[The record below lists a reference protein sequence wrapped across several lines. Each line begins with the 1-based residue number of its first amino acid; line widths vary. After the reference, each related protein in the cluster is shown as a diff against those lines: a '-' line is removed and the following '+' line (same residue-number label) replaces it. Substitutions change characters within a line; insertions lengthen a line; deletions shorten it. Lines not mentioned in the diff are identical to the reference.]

1 MNLVQLANDLE
12 YVPRKELAE
21 MSQDPNS
28 SYPAY
33 LVLSEIQRRTLNDK
47 NFAAM
52 QERPTT
58 TVAEEVVGEF
68 MQPQLAENQSQGLQG
83 GTPQSATPLPDSN
96 ISAGLSGVPTAPMQM
111 AAIGGL
117 TGYAN
122 KGVTESLPAGSA
134 PQYSFPTD
142 IPQRDLAKT
151 LGVDM
156 YNPDG
161 TLKDKDI
168 LDQELRTR
176 FFVYNQPAVSDTSG
190 LPSATAPAPAPA
202 PVVTPTPAPTP
213 APAPFNGVQPPP
225 EATQADLALL
235 QQAQALG
242 IDISGIF
249 NADDLKT
256 KIAIEQSMIK
266 PDANVSTNKSKDR
279 IDQTLDLAKQLSSEL
294 DPNFDVKFK
303 PTEIDSVFTKPINR
317 QTLTPRNYNAP
328 TEEDRQREL
337 DVMALAGLAGA
348 VGGAKNLA
356 ELGVNV
362 GKTGMGISQLKRD
375 QRKDMNAIEALR
387 RDDQIQSIALDQS
400 YNKEERD
407 IAKVVT
413 DINIANNSGESNVQL
428 QLAQIKAQ
436 YGAKNYTI
444 AQSIIRDQV
453 LQEQIDATG
462 NKNLLDAYS
471 ALQVDQAKLNF
482 FDPATDLDANGKAQ
496 TPVGEQ
502 WMAIDAQKQVLL
514 REWFKLRG
522 LPMPQYQGQ

>member
-58 TVAEEVVGEF
+58 TVAEEVVDEF
-68 MQPQLAENQSQGLQG
+68 MQPQLAQNQSQGLQG

-225 EATQADLALL
+225 ASTQADLALL

-242 IDISGIF
+242 IDTSGIF

-266 PDANVSTNKSKDR
+266 PDANVSTNKSRDR

-496 TPVGEQ
+496 TPLGEQ

>member
-58 TVAEEVVGEF
+58 TVAEEVVDEF
-68 MQPQLAENQSQGLQG
+68 MQPQLAQNQSQGLQG

-176 FFVYNQPAVSDTSG
+176 FDAYNQPAVDNTSD

-225 EATQADLALL
+225 ASTLADLALL

-496 TPVGEQ
+496 TPLGEQ

>member
-58 TVAEEVVGEF
+58 TVAEEVVDEF
-68 MQPQLAENQSQGLQG
+68 MQPQLAQNQSQGLQG

-225 EATQADLALL
+225 ASTLADLALL

-242 IDISGIF
+242 IDTSGIF

-266 PDANVSTNKSKDR
+266 PDANVSTNKPRDR

-496 TPVGEQ
+496 TPLGKQ

-514 REWFKLRG
+514 REWFKARG

>member
-58 TVAEEVVGEF
+58 TVAEEVVDEF
-68 MQPQLAENQSQGLQG
+68 MQPQLAQNQSQGLQG

-161 TLKDKDI
+161 TLKDSAV
-168 LDQELRTR
+168 LDAEMRER
-176 FFVYNQPAVSDTSG
+176 FDAYNQPAVDNTSD

-225 EATQADLALL
+225 ASTQADLALL

-387 RDDQIQSIALDQS
+387 RDDQIQGIALDQS

-436 YGAKNYTI
+436 YGAKNYTV

-482 FDPATDLDANGKAQ
+482 FDPATDLDANGKGQ
-496 TPVGEQ
+496 TPLGKQ
-502 WMAIDAQKQVLL
+502 WMAIDAQKQILL
-514 REWFKLRG
+514 REWFKARG

>member
-58 TVAEEVVGEF
+58 TVAEEVVDEF
-68 MQPQLAENQSQGLQG
+68 MQPQLAQNQSQGLQG

-225 EATQADLALL
+225 ASTQADLALL

-266 PDANVSTNKSKDR
+266 PDANVSTNKPRDR
-279 IDQTLDLAKQLSSEL
+279 IDQTLDLANQLSSEL

-387 RDDQIQSIALDQS
+387 RDDQIQGIALDQS

-496 TPVGEQ
+496 TPLGEQ

>member
-58 TVAEEVVGEF
+58 TVAEEVVDEF
-68 MQPQLAENQSQGLQG
+68 MQPQLAQNQSQGLQG

-225 EATQADLALL
+225 ASTQADLALL

-242 IDISGIF
+242 IDTSGIF

-482 FDPATDLDANGKAQ
+482 FDPATDLDANGKGQ
-496 TPVGEQ
+496 TPLGEQ

>member
-58 TVAEEVVGEF
+58 TVAEEVVDEF
-68 MQPQLAENQSQGLQG
+68 MQPQLAQNQSQGLQG

-122 KGVTESLPAGSA
+122 TGVTSLPAGS
-134 PQYSFPTD
+134 
-142 IPQRDLAKT
+142 
-151 LGVDM
+151 
-156 YNPDG
+156 
-161 TLKDKDI
+161 
-168 LDQELRTR
+168 
-176 FFVYNQPAVSDTSG
+176 
-190 LPSATAPAPAPA
+190 
-202 PVVTPTPAPTP
+202 
-213 APAPFNGVQPPP
+213 APFNGVQPPP
-225 EATQADLALL
+225 ESTQADLALL

-242 IDISGIF
+242 IDTSGIF

-266 PDANVSTNKSKDR
+266 PDANVSTNKPRDR
-279 IDQTLDLAKQLSSEL
+279 IDQTLDLANQLSSEL

-387 RDDQIQSIALDQS
+387 RDDQIQGIALDQS

-496 TPVGEQ
+496 TPLGEQ

>member
-58 TVAEEVVGEF
+58 TVAEEVVDEF
-68 MQPQLAENQSQGLQG
+68 MQPQLAQNQSQGLQG

-225 EATQADLALL
+225 ASTQADLALL

-387 RDDQIQSIALDQS
+387 RDDQIQGIALDQS

>member
-58 TVAEEVVGEF
+58 TVAEEVVDEF
-68 MQPQLAENQSQGLQG
+68 MQPQLAQNQSQGLQG

-176 FFVYNQPAVSDTSG
+176 FDAYNQPAVDNTSD

-225 EATQADLALL
+225 ASTLADLALL

-242 IDISGIF
+242 IDTSGIF

-496 TPVGEQ
+496 TPLGEQ

>member
-58 TVAEEVVGEF
+58 TVAEEVVDEF
-68 MQPQLAENQSQGLQG
+68 MQPQLAQNQSQGLQG

-225 EATQADLALL
+225 ASTLADLALL

-266 PDANVSTNKSKDR
+266 PDANVSTNKPRDR
-279 IDQTLDLAKQLSSEL
+279 IDQTLDLANQLREEL
-294 DPNFDVKFK
+294 NPNLDVKFK
-303 PTEIDSVFTKPINR
+303 PTEIPSVFTKPINR

-356 ELGVNV
+356 ELGANV
-362 GKTGMGISQLKRD
+362 GKTGMDISQLKRD

-387 RDDQIQSIALDQS
+387 RDDQIQGIALDQS

-436 YGAKNYTI
+436 YGAKNYTV

-496 TPVGEQ
+496 TPLGEQ
-502 WMAIDAQKQVLL
+502 WMAIDAQKQILL
-514 REWFKLRG
+514 QEWFKARG

>member
-58 TVAEEVVGEF
+58 TVAEEVVDEF
-68 MQPQLAENQSQGLQG
+68 MQPQLAQNQSQGLQG

-142 IPQRDLAKT
+142 MPQRDLAKT

-176 FFVYNQPAVSDTSG
+176 FDVYNQPAVDNTSD

-225 EATQADLALL
+225 ASTQADLALL

>member
-1 MNLVQLANDLE
+1 MNLIQQQNYLE
-12 YVPRKELAE
+12 YANKDDLIKMMSEPVPQFP
-21 MSQDPNS
+21 SF
-28 SYPAY
+28 
-33 LVLSEIQRRTLNDK
+33 LVLSEIQRRTINEQ
-47 NFAAM
+47 NFKAM

-58 TVAEEVVGEF
+58 TVAEEVVGNF
-68 MQPQLAENQSQGLQG
+68 MQPQLAQNQSQGLQG

-122 KGVTESLPAGSA
+122 TGVTSLPAGSA

-142 IPQRDLAKT
+142 MPVEKLART
-151 LGVDM
+151 LGVNM
-156 YNPDG
+156 RNPDG
-161 TLKDKDI
+161 TLKDSAV
-168 LDQELRTR
+168 LDAEMRER
-176 FFVYNQPAVSDTSG
+176 FDAYNQPAVSDTSG
-190 LPSATAPAPAPA
+190 LPSATAPAP
-202 PVVTPTPAPTP
+202 VVTPAPTP
-213 APAPFNGVQPPP
+213 APAPFNDVQPPAA
-225 EATQADLALL
+225 ATQADLALL

-242 IDISGIF
+242 IDTSGIF
-249 NADDLKT
+249 NANDLKT

-266 PDANVSTNKSKDR
+266 PDANVSTNKPRDR
-279 IDQTLDLAKQLSSEL
+279 IDQTLDLANQLREEL
-294 DPNFDVKFK
+294 NPNLDVKFK
-303 PTEIDSVFTKPINR
+303 PTEIPSVFTKPINR

-387 RDDQIQSIALDQS
+387 RDDQIQGIALDQS

-436 YGAKNYTI
+436 YGAKNYTV

-453 LQEQIDATG
+453 LQEQINATG

-496 TPVGEQ
+496 TPLGEQ
-502 WMAIDAQKQVLL
+502 WMAVDAQKQVLL
-514 REWFKLRG
+514 RELFKSKG